1 MAPRPNWKGFL
12 KLSLVSCSVALYPAT
27 TTSQRIRFNIINRE
41 TGNRIRNEV
50 VDAET
55 GEPVEQEDRVK
66 GYQVEKGQYVLLEE
80 DELDNV
86 ALESTHTID
95 IEQFV
100 PMSEVDRIY
109 LDESFYLVPQDD
121 VAQEAFAVIRE
132 AMRKEDLVGLAR
144 VVIYRREHL
153 LLLARARQ
161 GHHGDGAALQ
171 HRSAQR
177 EGLLRRDPRHQGA
190 GRHAQAR
197 GAHPRQQEGPLRSG
211 QVRGSLRERADEL
224 IKAKRAGKE
233 PPTLAEP
240 KPSNVINL
248 MDALRRSVKA
258 ERRARA
264 GQRARAAAKQRNR
277 RHARRSGKPAKMA
290 GLESY
295 RAKRKFGVTAEP
307 NGKGRRGGAATP
319 SSSRSTRRRGC
330 TTICGSN
337 STA

>member
-12 KLSLVSCSVALYPAT
+12 KLSLVSCAVALYPAT
-27 TTSQRIRFNIINRE
+27 TTSQRIRFNIINRA

-50 VDAET
+50 VDVET

-66 GYQVEKGQYVLLEE
+66 GYQFEKGQYVLLEE

-100 PMSEVDRIY
+100 PVSEVDRIY

-132 AMRKEDLVGLAR
+132 AMRKENLVGLAR

-153 LLLARARQ
+153 LLLAPRGKGLMAT
-161 GHHGDGAALQ
+161 ALRYNTEVRNEKDYFDDIANIKIPPDMLKLAV
-171 HRSAQR
+171 HILETKR
-177 EGLLRRDPRHQGA
+177 GKFDPNKFEDRYENA
-190 GRHAQAR
+190 
-197 GAHPRQQEGPLRSG
+197 LNK
-211 QVRGSLRERADEL
+211 L
-224 IKAKRAGKE
+224 IEAKRAGKA

-248 MDALRRSVKA
+248 MDALRRSVRGEQAPSRAARKNGA
-258 ERRARA
+258 QRKRPASRRKVKRA
-264 GQRARAAAKQRNR
+264 G
-277 RHARRSGKPAKMA
+277 
-290 GLESY
+290 
-295 RAKRKFGVTAEP
+295 
-307 NGKGRRGGAATP
+307 
-319 SSSRSTRRRGC
+319 
-330 TTICGSN
+330 
-337 STA
+337 